1 MKRIFIV
8 AFSLFNFYT
17 FAQVTEEND
26 STTYDVV
33 EIKEVLIEAQRK
45 KMYADKAVY
54 TFDKDA
60 LEKARFARDLL
71 NTLPELQVDPVSN
84 KITSTKGGTTLFLLN
99 NIEATDLQIRSVKP
113 QDVIRVEYFDIPPT
127 RWANRADQVVNIIT
141 RNPENGYVF
150 GNDIATAVS
159 AGFVN
164 NSTYANFTR
173 GRNNFGLEYNLNFRD
188 YKNRTSSNVY
198 DYNLNDVH
206 YRNDDRRKEYFGYTD
221 QSIVLRYTNTN
232 PEKYAFQAKFDLSI
246 NTAFAYANGETI
258 FSRDDVNANH
268 SIYKH
273 SNNNY
278 VKPTLDLYYS
288 KKIGKKDEVSVNVVG
303 SFFTTKSFDNI
314 REWIT
319 SSGEEQYNYLTNL
332 KADQKGI
339 VGEIVHTHD
348 FEKGKLNS
356 GYRAS
361 YNSIE
366 NNLTNLNG
374 VSDNTVK
381 YLEQY
386 MYSEFSGKTK
396 KLMYRLGLGLT
407 NINNKNE
414 EAETNTWTLTPK
426 LVLGY
431 ELSKNQSL
439 RLSSSYK
446 PTSPSNSALST
457 NVVQVVQNIVQT
469 GNPYLTIQKSFSN
482 NLIYSFNSKYFD
494 LNLNT
499 FYVHTNNPYNQ
510 LYLEDKDGDNIR
522 GYKLTYENAQNS
534 QHYGIQLTGSVK
546 PFGNDLLTLKVNVS
560 PATQRFKTSD
570 GRILK
575 NDYIGN
581 YFVISS
587 NYKNVGLT
595 YQFNIPYY
603 TLGGALLYTQEN
615 MSHAFANYK
624 LNNWTFMAGVYWIGM
639 PSTYKQKTLDK
650 QFVDYSR
657 IGKIWDNKSMF
668 AFGVSFDFATGKRTN
683 INRKLENDTAGAATF

>member
-1 MKRIFIV
+1 MRRIFIL
-8 AFSLFNFYT
+8 AFTLSNFYT
-17 FAQVTEEND
+17 FAQVLEQND
-26 STTYDVV
+26 STNYNEI

-45 KMYADKAVY
+45 KMFADKAVY
-54 TFDKDA
+54 TFDKAA
-60 LEKARFARDLL
+60 LEKARYARDLL

-84 KITSTKGGTTLFLLN
+84 TITSTKGGTTLLLLN
-99 NIEATDLQIRSVKP
+99 GIEATDLQIRSIKP
-113 QDVIRVEYFDIPPT
+113 QDVLRVEYFDIPPT
-127 RWANRADQVVNIIT
+127 RWANRSDQVINIIT

-150 GNDIATAVS
+150 GNDVVTAVS

-173 GRNNFGLEYNLNFRD
+173 GKSNFGLEYNLNFRD
-188 YKNRTSSNVY
+188 YKNRTSTNVY
-198 DYNLNDVH
+198 DYNLNNIH
-206 YRNDDRRKEYFGYTD
+206 YRNEDNRKEYFGYTD
-221 QSIVLRYTNTN
+221 QSIALRYTNTD
-232 PEKYAFQAKFDLSI
+232 PEKYAFQAKFDVNISSS
-246 NTAFAYANGETI
+246 FAYANGETS
-258 FSRDDVNANH
+258 FSRNNNAEEN

-273 SNNNY
+273 SNSNY

-288 KKIGKKDEVSVNVVG
+288 KKFGKKDEVSLNAVG

-332 KADQKGI
+332 NADQKGI
-339 VGEIVHTHD
+339 VGEIAHTHD

-356 GYRAS
+356 GYRIS

-374 VSDNTVK
+374 VSDNTVN

-386 MYSEFSGKTK
+386 MYTEFSGKSK
-396 KLMYRLGLGLT
+396 KIMYRLGLGLT

-414 EAETNTWTLTPK
+414 EAATNTWTITPK
-426 LVLGY
+426 VVLGY

-457 NVVQVVQNIVQT
+457 NIVQVVQNIVQT

-482 NLIYSFNSKYFD
+482 NLIYSWNSKYFD
-494 LNLNT
+494 LNLNS
-499 FYVHTNNPYNQ
+499 FYVYVNNPYNQ
-510 LYLEDKDGDNIR
+510 LYLEDRDGDLLR

-534 QHYGIQLTGSVK
+534 QHYGVQLTGAVK

-560 PATQRFKTSD
+560 PSTQRFKTSD

-581 YFVISS
+581 YFALSS
-587 NYKNVGLT
+587 TYKDVTLN

-615 MSHAFANYK
+615 MNHAFASYK
-624 LNNWTFMAGVYWIGM
+624 LNNWTFMTGVYWIGM

-650 QFVDYSR
+650 QFVDYYR
-657 IGKIWDNKSMF
+657 VGKIWDNKSML

-683 INRKLENDTAGAATF
+683 INKKLENNTAGAATF